1 MKKPL
6 VTRNEIAEAIALH
19 TACMPTREIP
29 GAIANYFM
37 ITRRFYTRTDKAVI
51 NRLLIAEIRDY
62 LIEQGRLRYATV
74 AAEMRKEAH
83 RMTGN
88 NLNVEK
94 PAPVTSATPAPAVNI
109 IPNTGDTIDSLT
121 LLKMVNEARKLCSEK
136 PVRNNDFIARVKD
149 ELDGEGY
156 EIFVTP
162 MDKKKGGADQ
172 VVIVMTYKQA
182 LRVAARESKA
192 VRRSLIDKLEE
203 LQQANSPTP
212 SIPQTLPEALRLAA
226 ELAEQKMQLEQ
237 QLVAA
242 APKVDFADRVSVAN
256 GILLGNFAKVV
267 GLKQNDLFSWLRQ
280 NGILMAFGA
289 RKNVPRQQY
298 INAGYFTVKEVVLD
312 DENGYQIRLTPQLTG
327 KGQQW
332 LTRKLLDAG
341 LLKPVAIG

>member
-6 VTRNEIAEAIALH
+6 VTRNDIAEAIALH

-51 NRLLIAEIRDY
+51 NKLLIAEIRDY

-83 RMTGN
+83 RMTSN
-88 NLNVEK
+88 NLNVKK
-94 PAPVTSATPAPAVNI
+94 PASVASATPSPAVNVI
-109 IPNTGDTIDSLT
+109 SNTGDTIDSQT
-121 LLKMVNEARKLCSEK
+121 LLKMVNEARKLCGENEI
-136 PVRNNDFIARVKD
+136 RNNDFLNRIKD
-149 ELDGEGY
+149 ELDGEFY
-156 EIFVTP
+156 ETFVKSHGTRA
-162 MDKKKGGADQ
+162 GRSFE
-172 VVIVMTYKQA
+172 VITMTYKQA

-242 APKVDFADRVSVAN
+242 APKVDFADRVSAAN
-256 GILLGNFAKVV
+256 GILIGNFAKVV
-267 GLKQNDLFSWLRQ
+267 GLKQNALFSWLRQ

>member
-1 MKKPL
+1 MKTPL

-19 TACMPTREIP
+19 TTCMPTREIP

-74 AAEMRKEAH
+74 AAEMRKEAR

-94 PAPVTSATPAPAVNI
+94 PAPVASATPSPAVNV

-121 LLKMVNEARKLCSEK
+121 LLKMVNEARKLCGE
-136 PVRNNDFIARVKD
+136 PEVRNNKFIEKILD
-149 ELDGEGY
+149 ELDGEHY
-156 EIFVTP
+156 T
-162 MDKKKGGADQ
+162 KS
-172 VVIVMTYKQA
+172 VVEKMNKTSMLVITMTFKQA

-203 LQQANSPTP
+203 LQQTNSPAP

-256 GILLGNFAKVV
+256 GILIGNFAKVV
-267 GLKQNDLFSWLRQ
+267 GLKQNALFSWLRQ

>member
-1 MKKPL
+1 MKTPL

-19 TACMPTREIP
+19 TTCMPTREIP

-74 AAEMRKEAH
+74 AAEMRKEAR

-94 PAPVTSATPAPAVNI
+94 PAPVASATASPAVNVI
-109 IPNTGDTIDSLT
+109 SNTGDTIDSLT
-121 LLKMVNEARKLCSEK
+121 LLKMVNEARKLCGE
-136 PVRNNDFIARVKD
+136 PEVRNNKFIEKILD
-149 ELDGEGY
+149 ELDGEHY
-156 EIFVTP
+156 T
-162 MDKKKGGADQ
+162 KS
-172 VVIVMTYKQA
+172 VVEKMNKTSMLVITMTFKQA

-203 LQQANSPTP
+203 LQQANSPAP

-256 GILLGNFAKVV
+256 GILIGNFAKVV
-267 GLKQNDLFSWLRQ
+267 GLKQNALFSWLRQ

-341 LLKPVAIG
+341 LLKPVVIG

>member
-6 VTRNEIAEAIALH
+6 VTRNDIAEAIALH

-74 AAEMRKEAH
+74 AAEMRKEAR

-94 PAPVTSATPAPAVNI
+94 PAPVALATPSPTVNVI
-109 IPNTGDTIDSLT
+109 SNTGDTIDSQT
-121 LLKMVNEARKLCSEK
+121 LLKMVNEARKLCGE
-136 PVRNNDFIARVKD
+136 PEVRNNKFIEKILD
-149 ELDGEGY
+149 ELDGEHY
-156 EIFVTP
+156 T
-162 MDKKKGGADQ
+162 KS
-172 VVIVMTYKQA
+172 VVEKMNKTSMLVITMTYKQA

-226 ELAEQKMQLEQ
+226 ELAEQKMHLEQ

-242 APKVDFADRVSVAN
+242 APKVDFADRVSAAN
-256 GILLGNFAKVV
+256 GILIGNFAKVV
-267 GLKQNDLFSWLRQ
+267 GLKQNALFSWLRQ

-312 DENGYQIRLTPQLTG
+312 DEDGYQIRLTPQLTG

>member
-6 VTRNEIAEAIALH
+6 VTRNDIAEAIALH

-83 RMTGN
+83 RMTSN
-88 NLNVEK
+88 NLNVKK
-94 PAPVTSATPAPAVNI
+94 PAFVASATPSPAVNVI
-109 IPNTGDTIDSLT
+109 SNTGDTIDSQT
-121 LLKMVNEARKLCSEK
+121 LLKMVNEARKLCGENEI
-136 PVRNNDFIARVKD
+136 RNNDFLNRIKD
-149 ELDGEGY
+149 ELDGEFY
-156 EIFVTP
+156 ETFVKSHGTRA
-162 MDKKKGGADQ
+162 GRSFE
-172 VVIVMTYKQA
+172 VITMTYKQA

-256 GILLGNFAKVV
+256 GILIGNFAKVV
-267 GLKQNDLFSWLRQ
+267 GLKQNALFSWLRQ

-332 LTRKLLDAG
+332 LTRKLIDAG

>member
-6 VTRNEIAEAIALH
+6 VTRNDIAEAIALH

-74 AAEMRKEAH
+74 AAEMRKEAR

-94 PAPVTSATPAPAVNI
+94 PAPVALATPSPTVNVI
-109 IPNTGDTIDSLT
+109 SNTGDTIDSQT
-121 LLKMVNEARKLCSEK
+121 LLKMVNEARKLCGE
-136 PVRNNDFIARVKD
+136 PEVRNNKFIEKILD
-149 ELDGEGY
+149 ELDGEHY
-156 EIFVTP
+156 T
-162 MDKKKGGADQ
+162 KS
-172 VVIVMTYKQA
+172 VVEKMNKTSMLVITMTYKQA

-256 GILLGNFAKVV
+256 GILIGNFAKVV
-267 GLKQNDLFSWLRQ
+267 GLKQNALFSWLRQ

>member
-6 VTRNEIAEAIALH
+6 VTRNDIAEAIALH

-83 RMTGN
+83 RMTSN
-88 NLNVEK
+88 NLNVKK
-94 PAPVTSATPAPAVNI
+94 PASVASATPSPAVNVI
-109 IPNTGDTIDSLT
+109 SNTGDTIDSQT
-121 LLKMVNEARKLCSEK
+121 LLKMVNEARKLCGENEI
-136 PVRNNDFIARVKD
+136 RNNDFLNRIKD
-149 ELDGEGY
+149 ELDGEFY
-156 EIFVTP
+156 ETFVKSHGTRA
-162 MDKKKGGADQ
+162 GRSFE
-172 VVIVMTYKQA
+172 VITMTYKQA

-256 GILLGNFAKVV
+256 GILIGNFAKVV
-267 GLKQNDLFSWLRQ
+267 GLKQNALFSWLRQ

-312 DENGYQIRLTPQLTG
+312 DENGYQIRLTPQLT
-327 KGQQW
+327 
-332 LTRKLLDAG
+332 
-341 LLKPVAIG
+341 

>member
-6 VTRNEIAEAIALH
+6 VTRNDIAEAIALH

-94 PAPVTSATPAPAVNI
+94 PAPVASATPSPAVNVI
-109 IPNTGDTIDSLT
+109 SNTGDTIDSQT
-121 LLKMVNEARKLCSEK
+121 LLKMVNEARKLCGENEI
-136 PVRNNDFIARVKD
+136 RNNDFLNRIKD
-149 ELDGEGY
+149 ELDGEFY
-156 EIFVTP
+156 ETFVKSHGTRA
-162 MDKKKGGADQ
+162 GRSFE
-172 VVIVMTYKQA
+172 VITMTYKQA

-242 APKVDFADRVSVAN
+242 APKVDFADRVSAAN
-256 GILLGNFAKVV
+256 GILIGNFAKVV
-267 GLKQNDLFSWLRQ
+267 GLKQNALFSWLRQ
-280 NGILMAFGA
+280 NGILIASGG
-289 RKNVPRQQY
+289 RKNVPFQQY

-312 DENGYQIRLTPQLTG
+312 DEDGYQIRLTPQLTG

-341 LLKPVAIG
+341 LLKPVAAE